1 MARGGRSGDRAKR
14 QRWRELVARWRE
26 SGETVREFC
35 RRMGVKQST
44 FYRWRQ
50 RLARG
55 GRRQGGHCQT
65 AGNVS
70 PRQPVDVTSG
80 GGGPGQH
87 VAARFLPVQV
97 VLDHGDDLRSQ
108 GDDLRSQGND
118 LKSAGDEGSSGVE
131 IHWGN
136 GRRVRLG
143 RRFDRQTLVEVLSVL
158 EGWPC

>member
-1 MARGGRSGDRAKR
+1 MARGGRSGDPAKR

-35 RRMGVKQST
+35 HRMGVKQSA

-50 RLARG
+50 TLARG
-55 GRRQGGHCQT
+55 GRRQYGHCQT
-65 AGNVS
+65 TGNVP
-70 PRQPVDVTSG
+70 PRQRADVTSG
-80 GGGPGQH
+80 AGGPGQH

-97 VLDHGDDLRSQ
+97 VLDHDDDLSSQ
-108 GDDLRSQGND
+108 GDDL
-118 LKSAGDEGSSGVE
+118 KSARDEGSSGVE